1 MLDTE
6 IETETDQDRDQTEVL
21 TSSSAESEVLAAD
34 RSRYQL
40 SGVEPETATESEV
53 MAVRPIVSRDLTISV
68 ADNSTTFSRRPKVG

>member
-1 MLDTE
+1 VLDTE

-40 SGVEPETATESEV
+40 SGVEPN
-53 MAVRPIVSRDLTISV
+53 RLVSRPRL
-68 ADNSTTFSRRPKVG
+68 RPSPK